1 MYFKSRIIII
11 TFLLMLVLA
20 GCGGN
25 GDEAIDTSQEI
36 NEPSVVTVTKGQT
49 PDDVVIGRTIRIGNL
64 TDLTGP
70 GANGMSL
77 VNMALKDLAKYYN
90 ENDIIPGI
98 EFEIVEWDGQMNSS
112 RTVPGYEWLLEKDV
126 DILATCA
133 PGVAV
138 TLKPRLEA
146 DNMVLFTQI
155 GEMEAVDP
163 PGNVFCLASIPQ
175 NEAYTFLKWIAEND
189 WDYESNGP
197 AKIGAAAWK
206 EPYANGFVEAMED
219 YAEVHPEQFE
229 FVGGYLTDFT
239 FDWSKEIELLKNCD
253 YVFPPIM
260 VHGFAKGIRN
270 AGSTARLI
278 GGVPHTAFFPMISNA
293 DAWPDIDGMLFVYT
307 GPWWLESG
315 DEINFSKMM
324 VNEYHPEEKEYLMKG
339 SGYQAIGSY
348 RMMFDIV
355 AQTVENAGIEGFN
368 SEALLE
374 TAQSWSY
381 SWDERPR
388 GFNYSPEKRFMIDD
402 LCIQEASAEL
412 ETMVRN
418 DPNWYPIL
426 SEP

>member
-11 TFLLMLVLA
+11 TFLLILVMA
-20 GCGGN
+20 GCGGDN
-25 GDEAIDTSQEI
+25 DESIDTNEEI
-36 NEPSVVTVTKGQT
+36 KEPSTAVMKGEI
-49 PDDVVIGRTIRIGNL
+49 PVDAEISRTIRIGNL

-77 VNMALKDLAKYYN
+77 VNMALKDLAKYHN
-90 ENDIIPGI
+90 ENGIIPGV

-112 RTVPGYEWLLEKDV
+112 RTVPGYEWLLERDV

-155 GEMEAVDP
+155 GEMEAVEP
-163 PGNVFCLASIPQ
+163 PGNIFCLGSMPQ
-175 NEAYTFLKWIAEND
+175 HEGYTFLKWIAEND

-197 AKIGAAAWK
+197 ARIGAAAWQ
-206 EPYANGFVEAMED
+206 EPYANGFVDAMED

-229 FVGGYLTDFT
+229 FVGGHLADFT
-239 FDWSKEIELLKNCD
+239 FDWSKEIEHLKNCD
-253 YVFPPIM
+253 YIFPPIM

-270 AGSTARLI
+270 AGSNARLI
-278 GGVPHTAFFPMISNA
+278 GGAPHTAFFPMISNA
-293 DAWPDIDGMLFVYT
+293 GAWPDIDGMLFVYT
-307 GPWWLESG
+307 GPWWLESVE
-315 DEINFSKMM
+315 EINFSKMM
-324 VNEYHPEEKEYLMKG
+324 AAEYHQGNKDELMKG
-339 SGYQAIGSY
+339 SGYGAVGSY
-348 RMMFDIV
+348 RMMFDII
-355 AQTVENAGIEGFN
+355 AKTVENTGIEGFN
-368 SEALLE
+368 SDALLE

-388 GFNYSPEKRFMIDD
+388 GYNYSDTKRFMIND
-402 LCIQEASAEL
+402 LCVQEASAEL